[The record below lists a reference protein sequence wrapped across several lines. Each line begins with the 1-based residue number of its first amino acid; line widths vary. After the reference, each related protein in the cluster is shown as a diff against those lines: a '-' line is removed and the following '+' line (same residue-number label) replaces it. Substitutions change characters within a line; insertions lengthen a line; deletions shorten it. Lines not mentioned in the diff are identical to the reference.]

1 MLAVLIK
8 KLGALIEKLMT
19 QIVSPTSI
27 EVYGIVQSTVWNITI
42 FSIFMY
48 IAQQIHM
55 SLIHMPNDFS
65 PNHLKWLFFK
75 SSFWF
80 GSVDEGLVGETTLPM
95 LSLIINTFIGLMF
108 ITFFFGSIVVM
119 IQDIMDEVG
128 TDPWVLAWLKSNYI
142 LIILCGILLVT
153 SINYLPVKTEPI
165 AWGGPKN
172 IALLPILAQDQGFFA
187 EEGLT
192 TRRKDI
198 QTGKIAMDTLI
209 KGGIDIAIL
218 VETNIAFIESPSDS
232 NLKVI
237 SIIGEKYDDA
247 MLGRKNNIT
256 ITAKDLEGKRIGYTP
271 DTTSH
276 TLGVNLSNISLK
288 EYMPIDGELDAES
301 LWQPFRYNVKA
312 GLNDH
317 VIELD
322 DDTIYKAYAI
332 IVVRED
338 YAQNHEDEIE
348 KYLKALIKAER
359 YLDENEDDVKNIFST
374 NLNISIDVLEDHWS
388 EYTFKVHLSDN
399 LSKDITNERKLISS
413 IVADYKGKPIPE
425 YADVIAPEYL
435 REIDKERVVGVR

>member
-8 KLGALIEKLMT
+8 KFGVLIKNFGALIEKWIT
-19 QIVSPTSI
+19 KIESPTSI
-27 EVYGIVQSTVWNITI
+27 TVYDIVQSTLWNITI
-42 FSIFMY
+42 FSIFIY

-55 SLIHMPNDFS
+55 SRIHIPNDFS
-65 PNHLKWLFFK
+65 PDHLKWLFFK
-75 SSFWF
+75 SSLWF
-80 GSVDEGLVGETTLPM
+80 GSVDEGLVGEATLPM
-95 LSLIINTFIGLMF
+95 SSLIINTFIGLMF
-108 ITFFFGSIVVM
+108 ITFFFGSLVVM

-128 TDPWVLAWLKSNYI
+128 TDPWVLAWLKSKYI

-153 SINYLPVKTEPI
+153 SINYLPAKTEPI
-165 AWGGPKN
+165 TWGGPKN

-209 KGGIDIAIL
+209 TGGIDIAIL

-247 MLGRKNNIT
+247 ILGRKNNIT
-256 ITAKDLEGKRIGYTP
+256 ITAKDFEGKRIGYTP
-271 DTTSH
+271 DITSH
-276 TLGVNLSNISLK
+276 TLGANLSNISLK

-301 LWQPFRYNVKA
+301 LWQPFRYTVKA

-317 VIELD
+317 VID
-322 DDTIYKAYAI
+322 KAYAI

-348 KYLKALIKAER
+348 KYIKALIKAEK
-359 YLDENEDDVKNIFST
+359 YLDENEDYVKNIYST
-374 NLNISIDVLEDHWS
+374 NLNIPIDVLEDHWS

-399 LSKDITNERKLISS
+399 LSKDIAKERKLISG
-413 IVADYKGKPIPE
+413 IVTDYKGKPIPE
-425 YADVIAPEYL
+425 YTDVAPEYL
-435 REIDKERVVGVR
+435 KKVDPNRVVGFR